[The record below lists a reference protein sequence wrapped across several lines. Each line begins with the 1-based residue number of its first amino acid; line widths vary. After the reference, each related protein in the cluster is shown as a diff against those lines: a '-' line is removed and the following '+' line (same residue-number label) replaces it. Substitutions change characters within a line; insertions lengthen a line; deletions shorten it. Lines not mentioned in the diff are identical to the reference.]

1 MFFFFFK
8 QKTAYEMLRSLVGS
22 EMCIRDRNKK
32 STRKRA
38 HQFKL
43 ENEAKVEKKRN
54 EIIARRLAKRAEEQ
68 ERLANAMDTEGTSGP
83 QRTNRKAKR
92 KARAA
97 DPINKKGAMDVAKE

>member
-1 MFFFFFK
+1 
-8 QKTAYEMLRSLVGS
+8 
-22 EMCIRDRNKK
+22 MCIRDRYGTAPAHTALLLPPMSKKNKK